1 MSLLSIGLSHHTAP
15 VDVREQIAVP
25 DYMLPDALKDLSDFA
40 HLSEAS
46 IVSTCNRTEIYCHQT
61 DDKSQLIKEWLCQFK
76 QLGSNELDPYLYT
89 LPNEQAVRHAFRVA
103 AGLDSMVLGESQIL
117 GQMKTAFA
125 TAHKNG
131 QTGKVLNHL
140 FQQTFSVAKQVR
152 TETAIGSS
160 PVSVAYAAVSL
171 AKQIFEDLSKQTV
184 LMIGAGDTIEL
195 VAKHMHDNGIKK
207 CIIANRSAERAANL
221 AREFSAEA
229 ISLDELSDRL
239 PEADIVFSSTAST
252 LPILGKGAIET
263 ALKQRKNRRV
273 FMVDLAVPRDIEP
286 QAADLGSIYL
296 YTVDDLRS
304 VINEN
309 MKSRASSANEAEKI
323 VASHTSIFMD
333 WMSRL
338 DHAPTIK
345 AMRDYTQELT
355 NQELTKA
362 LKKLQSGEPAEVIL
376 TQFAHALSQK
386 IMHTPSS
393 TLNQSDN
400 DQLISAARELFCLE
414 KTPTKN
420 NQTK

>member
-25 DYMLPDALKDLSDFA
+25 DHMLSDALTDLVDFA
-40 HLSEAS
+40 HLAEAS

-61 DDKSQLIKEWLCQFK
+61 EGKSQRIKEWLCQFK
-76 QLGSNELDPYLYT
+76 QLGPNELDPYLYT
-89 LPNEQAVRHAFRVA
+89 LPDQQAVRHSFRVA

-125 TAHKNG
+125 MAHKNG

-152 TETAIGSS
+152 TETAIGNS

-171 AKQIFEDLSKQTV
+171 AKQIFADLSEQTV
-184 LMIGAGDTIEL
+184 LMIGAGETIEL
-195 VAKHMHDNGIKK
+195 VAKHMHNNGIKK
-207 CIIANRSAERAANL
+207 CIIANRSAERAQNL

-252 LPILGKGAIET
+252 LPILGKGRIET

-286 QAADLGSIYL
+286 QAADLPSIYL
-296 YTVDDLRS
+296 YTVDDLRN
-304 VINEN
+304 VINDN
-309 MKSRASSANEAEKI
+309 MKTRESSAVEAEKI
-323 VASHTSIFMD
+323 VDTHTNIFMD
-333 WMSRL
+333 WMHRL
-338 DHAPTIK
+338 DHVPTIK
-345 AMRDYTQELT
+345 AMRDRTQQLTEQELS
-355 NQELTKA
+355 KA
-362 LKKLQSGEPAEVIL
+362 LKKLQSGEPADAVL

-393 TLNQSDN
+393 ALNQSDN
-400 DQLISAARELFCLE
+400 DQLIVAARELFDLE
-414 KTPTKN
+414 KRSAK
-420 NQTK
+420 K